1 VPPLTYEP
9 SFRPS
14 WRHPKHLARYYLTHS
29 AMTTGKI
36 AYLLTY
42 DDTKST

>member
-1 VPPLTYEP
+1 MSPASGLPVGT
-9 SFRPS
+9 R
-14 WRHPKHLARYYLTHS
+14 KHLARYYLTHS